1 MATKYTT
8 IQQHEPLRV
17 PSGWGQQ
24 ERAFIAQLEA
34 LFDDVYRRFNRIRMR
49 DLSEPLQSTIQESAD
64 GVTEV
69 KTSIVQTNAQIALKL
84 DKTSPSVGVS
94 NSAILINT
102 DGIHLNSEGSIDV
115 DGGTVNLKSGSS
127 LTMQAVT
134 DEDATINGGMI
145 WHAKNLVVSTSA
157 PTNPKPGLI
166 WIKPIAASSYAVAA
180 LSDDVSPQAVTE
192 TVYYN
197 GTWTGDALNN
207 SAFASPVNIPCYGVA
222 QGAAPSGSYSCQYTV
237 KVYFWK
243 SAAIHSANAHVY
255 LSNTAGGMDVD
266 CGSQTFTAS
275 GWFEKTVTSNVWLG
289 NGGTIFITVVKD
301 EADFAV
307 YKNKPFSVNATLTG
321 YTESGGGGG
330 TDPDPD
336 PSPDPPTPVSGFVP
350 CDVYYYA
357 G

>member
-115 DGGTVNLKSGSS
+115 DGGTVNIKSGSS

-166 WIKPIAASSYAVAA
+166 WIKPIAAS
-180 LSDDVSPQAVTE
+180 PQAVTE

-197 GTWTGDALNN
+197 GTWTGDALSN

-222 QGAAPSGSYSCQYTV
+222 QGSAPSGSYSCQYTV

-307 YKNKPFSVNATLTG
+307 YKNKPFSVNAALTG
-321 YTESGGGGG
+321 YTESGGGTG
-330 TDPDPD
+330 PD
-336 PSPDPPTPVSGFVP
+336 PDPPTPVSGFVP

>member
-1 MATKYTT
+1 MVW
-8 IQQHEPLRV
+8 LR
-17 PSGWGQQ
+17 P
-24 ERAFIAQLEA
+24 I
-34 LFDDVYRRFNRIRMR
+34 
-49 DLSEPLQSTIQESAD
+49 
-64 GVTEV
+64 
-69 KTSIVQTNAQIALKL
+69 
-84 DKTSPSVGVS
+84 
-94 NSAILINT
+94 
-102 DGIHLNSEGSIDV
+102 
-115 DGGTVNLKSGSS
+115 GG
-127 LTMQAVT
+127 
-134 DEDATINGGMI
+134 D
-145 WHAKNLVVSTSA
+145 
-157 PTNPKPGLI
+157 
-166 WIKPIAASSYAVAA
+166 YAVSALGAGAA
-180 LSDDVSPQAVTE
+180 AAQANE
-192 TVYYN
+192 AVYYN

-307 YKNKPFSVNATLTG
+307 YKNKTFSVNAALTG
-321 YTESGGGGG
+321 YTESGGGTG
-330 TDPDPD
+330 PD
-336 PSPDPPTPVSGFVP
+336 PDPPTPVSGFVP

>member
-24 ERAFIAQLEA
+24 ERAFIAQLEE
-34 LFDDVYRRFNRIRMR
+34 LFDDVYRRFNRIKMR
-49 DLSEPLQSTIQESAD
+49 DLSEPLQNTIQESAD

-84 DKTSPSVGVS
+84 DKTAPSVGVN
-94 NSAILINT
+94 NSAILIDT

-115 DGGTVNLKSGSS
+115 DGGTVNIKSGSS

-145 WHAKNLVVSTSA
+145 WHAKNLVVSTSV
-157 PTNPKPGLI
+157 PTNPKAGMI
-166 WIKPIAASSYAVAA
+166 WIKPTTTSSYAVAA
-180 LSDDVSPQAVTE
+180 LSEDVSPQATTE

-197 GTWTGDALNN
+197 GTWTGDALSN

-243 SAAIHSANAHVY
+243 STSIRSANAHVY

-266 CGSQTFTAS
+266 FGSQTFTES
-275 GWFEKTVTSNVWLG
+275 GWFEATVTSTTWLG

-301 EADFAV
+301 VADFAV
-307 YKNKPFSVNATLTG
+307 YKNRAFSVVATLTG
-321 YTESGGGGG
+321 YTESGGG
-330 TDPDPD
+330 TDPD
-336 PSPDPPTPVSGFVP
+336 PDPPTPVSGFVP

>member
-115 DGGTVNLKSGSS
+115 DGGTVNIKSGSS

-166 WIKPIAASSYAVAA
+166 WIKPIAASS
-180 LSDDVSPQAVTE
+180 QAVTE
-192 TVYYN
+192 TVDYN
-197 GTWTGDALNN
+197 GTWTGDALSN
-207 SAFASPVNIPCYGVA
+207 SAFASPVNIPCYGEA

-266 CGSQTFTAS
+266 CGSQTFTSS

-321 YTESGGGGG
+321 YTESGGGTG
-330 TDPDPD
+330 PD
-336 PSPDPPTPVSGFVP
+336 PDPPTPVSGFVP

>member
-1 MATKYTT
+1 MSTKYTT

-115 DGGTVNLKSGSS
+115 DGGTVNIKSGSS

-166 WIKPIAASSYAVAA
+166 WIKPIAASS
-180 LSDDVSPQAVTE
+180 QAVTE

-197 GTWTGDALNN
+197 GTWTGNALSN

-307 YKNKPFSVNATLTG
+307 YKNKPFSVNAALTG
-321 YTESGGGGG
+321 YTESGGGTG
-330 TDPDPD
+330 PD
-336 PSPDPPTPVSGFVP
+336 PDPPTPVSGFVP

>member
-24 ERAFIAQLEA
+24 ERAFIAQLEE

-84 DKTSPSVGVS
+84 DKTAPSVGVN

-115 DGGTVNLKSGSS
+115 DGGTVNIKSGSS

-166 WIKPIAASSYAVAA
+166 WIKPTTASSYAVAA
-180 LSDDVSPQAVTE
+180 LSDDASPQAATE

-197 GTWTGDALNN
+197 GTWTGDALSN

-243 SAAIHSANAHVY
+243 SAAIHSASAHVY
-255 LSNTAGGMDVD
+255 LSNTVGGMDVD

-307 YKNKPFSVNATLTG
+307 YKNKAFSVNATLTG
-321 YTESGGGGG
+321 YTEGGGG

-336 PSPDPPTPVSGFVP
+336 PPAPVSGFVP

>member
-115 DGGTVNLKSGSS
+115 DGGTVNIKSGSS

-166 WIKPIAASSYAVAA
+166 WIKPIAASS
-180 LSDDVSPQAVTE
+180 QAVTE

-197 GTWTGDALNN
+197 GTWTGDALSN

-321 YTESGGGGG
+321 ASGSGE
-330 TDPDPD
+330 
-336 PSPDPPTPVSGFVP
+336 TPEPISGFVP

>member
-115 DGGTVNLKSGSS
+115 DGGTVNIKSGSS

-166 WIKPIAASSYAVAA
+166 WIKPTTTSSYAVAA
-180 LSDDVSPQAVTE
+180 LSDDASPQAATE

-197 GTWTGDALNN
+197 GTWTGDALSN

-255 LSNTAGGMDVD
+255 LSNTVGGMDVD

-307 YKNKPFSVNATLTG
+307 YKNKPFSVNAALTG
-321 YTESGGGGG
+321 YTEGGG

-336 PSPDPPTPVSGFVP
+336 PPAPVSGFVS

>member
-115 DGGTVNLKSGSS
+115 DGGTVNIKSGSS

-197 GTWTGDALNN
+197 GTWTGDALSS

-307 YKNKPFSVNATLTG
+307 YKNKPFSVNAALTG
-321 YTESGGGGG
+321 YTESGGG
-330 TDPDPD
+330 TDPD
-336 PSPDPPTPVSGFVP
+336 PDPPTPVSGFVP

>member
-1 MATKYTT
+1 MSTKYTT

-115 DGGTVNLKSGSS
+115 DGGTVNIKSGSS

-145 WHAKNLVVSTSA
+145 WHAKNLVVSTSG

-166 WIKPIAASSYAVAA
+166 WIKPIAASS
-180 LSDDVSPQAVTE
+180 QAVTE

-197 GTWTGDALNN
+197 GTWTGDALSN

-243 SAAIHSANAHVY
+243 SASIHSANAHAY

-307 YKNKPFSVNATLTG
+307 YKNKPFSVTAALTG
-321 YTESGGGGG
+321 YTESGGGTG
-330 TDPDPD
+330 PD
-336 PSPDPPTPVSGFVP
+336 PDPPTPVSGFVP